1 MSEDNYFNQE
11 EFLKDPF
18 GFGEKQ
24 VEKIDSFVKCIEAS
38 KKIISKNKGVHL
50 SLYHDTYFGIFER
63 LLTEPIYTF
72 TWIDNFKDF
81 KSCLS
86 AYNDLN
92 IFYSVYKKELN
103 FFIDRPLNFYC
114 EWIKKWQSIGLKF
127 TYEQS
132 VLRLRYLTET
142 IKSFEYLLDYIDKN
156 NAQVYYQYRIIL
168 VRTKLEYF
176 NAKLLDYLSLLEAN
190 RITSR
195 NDEIDKEDKS
205 FIDRLLS
212 KLILDYAIAERL
224 EILNRF
230 LIIFPVSKTI
240 QALHKQLN
248 EKNFDTRL
256 VNIEKNTSYI
266 PNIKENTD
274 LLPEIK
280 ENLNLII
287 KNIDA
292 IQKYNKEN
300 LMDAIASN
308 NLILVEEICSDIS
321 KEINLILNN
330 NQLSS
335 KYIEKFDIN
344 LISSKIT
351 ELDES
356 SKRDIA
362 IAEYLIDKLE
372 NYPSLSILQIC
383 KVLEREIILNIF
395 VPFRDKVK
403 NLNLEFERPS
413 FLKDNSLFKKDAHK
427 ISYEKLYY
435 FVFKNKELTLGNF
448 GRIISVAVKHE
459 EFELFKEL
467 KSFIEQQYPNNH
479 DNIYKLIRQISDDK
493 MIFKVSLSE
502 LRNFCAHPKDLLNDK
517 IDAIITKDQYYKVK
531 SFLFSPPT
539 QLLIQLLNKDG
550 SF

>member
-86 AYNDLN
+86 AYNALN
-92 IFYSVYKKELN
+92 IFYSVYKKEWNL
-103 FFIDRPLNFYC
+103 FIDRPFNFYC